1 MAAGQGGAVVMWL
14 GSGGLATWARV
25 VIVAL
30 VLAVV
35 AAVTWRVAEWRLG
48 EQIAALKLQHE
59 RERGETSQAVAAEL
73 QRRTEQRQRLEADLQ
88 AIDEQRYGELRH
100 AQVINDQLT
109 ADLAAARQ
117 RMRVRITR
125 ASCSATGMPAGT
137 VGTSVDDGAEY
148 AELHPATAADLAQLA
163 ADADSCA
170 IKLTAM
176 QERELA
182 RLVR

>member
-1 MAAGQGGAVVMWL
+1 MMWL

-35 AAVTWRVAEWRLG
+35 AAATWRVAEWRFG

-117 RMRVRITR
+117 RMRVRITSAR
-125 ASCSATGMPAGT
+125 CSAPGLPAGA
-137 VGTSVDDGAEY
+137 VGAGVDDGAEY
-148 AELHPATAADLAQLA
+148 AELHPATATDLAQLA
-163 ADADSCA
+163 ADADQCS
-170 IKLTAM
+170 IKLTAL
-176 QERELA
+176 QDRERA
-182 RLVR
+182 RASGGHSSK